1 MVESNAVYN
10 NDNDDNDKLKVS
22 DNDHND
28 KLKVILLFICTL
40 LKMQCF
46 LSYKKYNFNNF
57 YSELLLVMGWHYP
70 EVVTKL
76 FISLGNLCQYYIS
89 Y

>member
-10 NDNDDNDKLKVS
+10 NDNNDNDKLKVS

-40 LKMQCF
+40 PNMQCF
-46 LSYKKYNFNNF
+46 LSYKKYNFNNL
-57 YSELLLVMGWHYP
+57 YWELLLVMGWHYP
-70 EVVTKL
+70 EVGTKL
-76 FISLGNLCQYYIS
+76 FISLGNLCRYYIS

>member
-10 NDNDDNDKLKVS
+10 NDNNDNDKLKVS

-57 YSELLLVMGWHYP
+57 YRELLLVMG
-70 EVVTKL
+70 
-76 FISLGNLCQYYIS
+76 
-89 Y
+89 

>member
-22 DNDHND
+22 NNDHND
-28 KLKVILLFICTL
+28 KLKVVLLFICTL
-40 LKMQCF
+40 PNMQCF

-57 YSELLLVMGWHYP
+57 YWKLLLIMGWHYP
-70 EVVTKL
+70 KVGTKL